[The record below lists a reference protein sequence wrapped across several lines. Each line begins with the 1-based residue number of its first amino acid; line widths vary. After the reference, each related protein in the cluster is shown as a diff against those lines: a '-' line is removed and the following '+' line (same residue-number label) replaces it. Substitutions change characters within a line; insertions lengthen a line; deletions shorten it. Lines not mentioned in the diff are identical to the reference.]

1 MQNARRFRP
10 QTDNRLAFL
19 QGFLKHPRE
28 VGSIVPSSR
37 FLERRIVRCAEVGDA
52 RLIVELGPGTGG
64 TTRALL
70 RAMGPSA
77 RLLSLEVNLRFVK
90 LLQKMRDPRLTVHC
104 GSAAEIGSVLDR
116 YGLRSPDLIL
126 SGIPFSTMARAEGMG
141 ILRAVHE
148 VLEPGGRF
156 VAYQVRDRV
165 EILGRE
171 VFGRARVQTE
181 LLNVPPMRVY
191 RWDK

>member
-1 MQNARRFRP
+1 MLRARRFRP
-10 QTDNRLAFL
+10 QSDNRFAFL

-37 FLERRIVRCAEVGDA
+37 FLERRVVRCAEAGSA
-52 RLIVELGPGTGG
+52 NLIVELGPGTGG

-70 RAMGPSA
+70 RAMDPSA
-77 RLLSLEVNLRFVK
+77 RLLSLEVNPRFVR
-90 LLQKMRDPRLTVHC
+90 LLQKMGDPRFIAHC
-104 GSAAEIGSVLDR
+104 GSATNIGEALER
-116 YGLRSPDLIL
+116 YGLGSPDLVL
-126 SGIPFSTMARAEGMG
+126 SGIPFSTMPHALGAK
-141 ILRAVHE
+141 ILESVYD

-165 EILGRE
+165 ENLGRE

>member
-1 MQNARRFRP
+1 MLQARRFRP
-10 QTDNRLAFL
+10 QPDNRFAFL
-19 QGFLKHPRE
+19 QGFLKRPRE

-37 FLERRIVRCAEVGDA
+37 FLERRIVRCAEVGNA
-52 RLIVELGPGTGG
+52 KVIVELGPGTGG

-70 RAMGPSA
+70 RAMNPSA
-77 RLLSLEVNLRFVK
+77 RLLSLEVNPRFVAV
-90 LLQKMRDPRLTVHC
+90 LQKMRDPRLIVHR
-104 GSAAEIGSVLDR
+104 GSAAEIGKALER
-116 YGLRSPDLIL
+116 YGLGSPDLVL
-126 SGIPFSTMARAEGMG
+126 SGIPFSTMPPAVGRQ
-141 ILRAVHE
+141 ILKSVHE

-165 EILGRE
+165 ENLGRE

>member
-90 LLQKMRDPRLTVHC
+90 LLQKTRDSRLTVHC
-104 GSAAEIGSVLDR
+104 GSAAEIGSALER
-116 YGLRSPDLIL
+116 YGLGSPDLIL
-126 SGIPFSTMARAEGMG
+126 SGIPFSTMRRAEGMG
-141 ILRAVHE
+141 IMKAVYD